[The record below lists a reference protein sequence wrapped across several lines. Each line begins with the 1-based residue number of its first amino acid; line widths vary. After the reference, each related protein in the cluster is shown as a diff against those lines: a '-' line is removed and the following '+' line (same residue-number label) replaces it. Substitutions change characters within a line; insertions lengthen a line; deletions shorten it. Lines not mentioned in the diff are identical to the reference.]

1 MGDTI
6 VSAITKDHYRYG
18 LLNLLRRKKG
28 NGLYNHEHNISV
40 LEIDLLAK
48 IALVSCSIKNMIL

>member
-28 NGLYNHEHNISV
+28 NGLYMNISV
-40 LEIDLLAK
+40 LEIDLLAE

>member
-1 MGDTI
+1 MSDTI

-28 NGLYNHEHNISV
+28 NGFYMNISV
-40 LEIDLLAK
+40 LEIDLLAE
-48 IALVSCSIKNMIL
+48 IVI